1 MEKQISVDERI
12 RRAEERYNRQNGN
25 AKFFED
31 TKTQVANKKLGK
43 KKGKKAKLFMQIF
56 FCLTIYLMFYVFNN
70 WEYVFSDSFKSDINV
85 FLTEKTNIY
94 QLYCGAKSYI
104 EGKFSN
110 SSDESADDSGENSEE
125 SNEAET
131 TEEQA
136 STDEDSNDGV
146 GGAEEDTEADTDVA
160 SDDEE
165 TQMEIDAKEIKESI
179 SFITPLEGTITSTF
193 GWRDIEPKYHTGLDI
208 ATSSGTVIKSATD
221 GEVILASSE
230 GDYGNHYQIQIDDVI
245 IIYAHC
251 KTLYLEEGDTV
262 VQGQEIAEV
271 GSTGNSTG
279 PHLHFEIRKDGRKVD
294 PQLVLDI

>member
-25 AKFFED
+25 TRFFED
-31 TKTQVANKKLGK
+31 SKTQTVSKKLNK
-43 KKGKKAKLFMQIF
+43 KKGKKARLFMQIF
-56 FCLTIYLMFYVFNN
+56 FCLTIYLMFYVLNN
-70 WEYVFSDSFKSDINV
+70 WEYVFSDNFKSDINI

-104 EGKFSN
+104 ENKFFN
-110 SSDESADDSGENSEE
+110 SSDESIDDNGENSEE
-125 SNEAET
+125 GSNEAET

-136 STDEDSNDGV
+136 SGNADSNDGV
-146 GGAEEDTEADTDVA
+146 GGAEEETDTDVA

-165 TQMEIDAKEIKESI
+165 TQMEIDAKEIKETI

-193 GWRDIEPKYHTGLDI
+193 GWRNTEPKYHTGLDI
-208 ATSSGTVIKSATD
+208 AASSGTVIKSATD
-221 GEVILASSE
+221 GEVVLVSSE